1 MECTIIL
8 LDCHPNTQIP
18 CIPEPTD
25 STIVPPCPLWSCF
38 VEATLEYCRV
48 VFDLFDAGSNAHP
61 ISVHVAGVPL
71 ERSILNNWNEQNLK
85 QCTII
90 LLDCHPNTQIP
101 CIPEP
106 TDSTI
111 VPPCPLWSCFVEA
124 TLEYCRVVFDLFDA
138 GSNAHPISVHV
149 AGVPLERSIL
159 NNWNEQNLK
168 QIAEN
173 FTFISPHSVSP
184 SPMRMLHA
192 LENSLKS
199 LDLYETEG
207 SFNVRVVLILMAKG
221 GEKQF
226 SYRETE
232 DQKQIDI
239 PLMLRDIIAHRGFS
253 TKKNLSKLLKCH
265 FDILRVFPSYESIP
279 QDVPY
284 TKLPISNI
292 WTTFSATV
300 YNVLPQRKCL
310 TRSMLHLVQL
320 HRQLNTLKLLEV
332 PMKRSDNTKTTFE
345 IELLYPADNHLPH
358 NNPIKSKRPRIFEP
372 DHLKERQTV
381 VKWVKAKL
389 YGLDETVTRCTHL
402 VTPIDISAPTRVLIT
417 SLVKGAIYA
426 LCDPTSS
433 VTSTS
438 IRHENTVQGKTPLS
452 QILCF
457 REGALYVLC
466 QHINHGQNLHILDA
480 INYEAPSDFI
490 TSHNEDLSTYLSIF
504 DNYIVKP
511 NITNINRGNFET
523 KLIKIPGLSTID
535 ILTTQSLDIETRWIN
550 NSIIKLQNSLSVG
563 TPIYD
568 IISQL
573 KTLLIEKPPEDYLK
587 IANNILNRLFAMGKG
602 SDTFQNQKNAVTLLK
617 QIPIIADS
625 FRSISPK
632 HENIYEF
639 FVGRIKP
646 DGTENKPSQSSNQSE
661 LINTAASI
669 SPSISDPMTIV
680 KNENKDMHMAWQQL
694 DHYSSMS
701 HREKQ
706 DFLEGSDSFPSSSQQ
721 IPQIPVRT
729 RGQPYRGRG
738 GFIGRRHHDDKH
750 HGDKHHGRNNSPTPY
765 LQYKHTD
772 EITLKK
778 ERERYIQKL
787 GDPKSFLFQYWM
799 GKKKDKEYKELHR
812 KDFDGRLPLK
822 DQSNH
827 EE

>member
-8 LDCHPNTQIP
+8 LDCHPNTQVS
-18 CIPEPTD
+18 CVPEPTD

-48 VFDLFDAGSNAHP
+48 VFDLFDAGSKAP
-61 ISVHVAGVPL
+61 
-71 ERSILNNWNEQNLK
+71 
-85 QCTII
+85 
-90 LLDCHPNTQIP
+90 
-101 CIPEP
+101 
-106 TDSTI
+106 
-111 VPPCPLWSCFVEA
+111 
-124 TLEYCRVVFDLFDA
+124 
-138 GSNAHPISVHV
+138 PISVHV

-168 QIAEN
+168 QIAEK

-184 SPMRMLHA
+184 SPMRMQHA

-199 LDLYETEG
+199 LDLYEAEV
-207 SFNVRVVLILMAKG
+207 SFNVRIVLILMAKG

-232 DQKQIDI
+232 DQKQSDI
-239 PLMLRDIIAHRGFS
+239 RNMLRDIISHRDFW
-253 TKKNLSKLLKCH
+253 TKNNFSKLLKCH
-265 FDILRVFPSYESIP
+265 FDILRVFPSCESIP

-320 HRQLNTLKLLEV
+320 HRQLNTLKLLE
-332 PMKRSDNTKTTFE
+332 RSDNTKTTFE

-358 NNPIKSKRPRIFEP
+358 SNPIKSKRSRIFEP

-433 VTSTS
+433 VTSTN
-438 IRHENTVQGKTPLS
+438 IHYENTVQGKTPFS

-457 REGALYVLC
+457 REVP
-466 QHINHGQNLHILDA
+466 N
-480 INYEAPSDFI
+480 DFI

-504 DNYIVKP
+504 ENYIVKP
-511 NITNINRGNFET
+511 NITNINNINHGNFET

-535 ILTTQSLDIETRWIN
+535 ILTTQSLDVETRWIN
-550 NSIIKLQNSLSVG
+550 NSIIKLQSSLP

-587 IANNILNRLFAMGKG
+587 IAKNILDRLFAMGK
-602 SDTFQNQKNAVTLLK
+602 
-617 QIPIIADS
+617 ADS

-632 HENIYEF
+632 HANIYEF

-661 LINTAASI
+661 LMS
-669 SPSISDPMTIV
+669 SSISDPMTIV
-680 KNENKDMHMAWQQL
+680 KNENKEMNIAWQQL

-701 HREKQ
+701 YREKQ
-706 DFLEGSDSFPSSSQQ
+706 DFLEGNDAFPSSSQQ

-750 HGDKHHGRNNSPTPY
+750 HVRNNSPTPY

-778 ERERYIQKL
+778 EQERYIQKL
-787 GDPKSFLFQYWM
+787 GDSRSFLFQYWM

-822 DQSNH
+822 AQSNH